1 MLDVDD
7 MYVEAAQL
15 RAHVRLADR
24 MYGATQDVHV
34 LFNDDVLLN
43 DVLFMH
49 GFIIHIFTIL
59 AVVVF
64 VFVFVF
70 VVVVV
75 VGIVP
80 IGHVL

>member
-59 AVVVF
+59 VVF
-64 VFVFVF
+64 VFVF
-70 VVVVV
+70 VVVV

-80 IGHVL
+80 IGHAL

>member
-7 MYVEAAQL
+7 MYVEAGQL

-43 DVLFMH
+43 DVLFIH

-59 AVVVF
+59 V